1 MKNKKGCTSCKPT
14 TEKNSEHT
22 ISVLQ
27 NYFPFLKNEYRELKL
42 NETES
47 EEVFKELF
55 PDNDNV
61 DFGLLKAIFQ
71 YQQLKKESK

>member
-1 MKNKKGCTSCKPT
+1 MKNKKGCTSCKPS

-27 NYFPFLKNEYRELKL
+27 NYFPFLKNEYRELKG
-42 NETES
+42 NEIEN

-55 PDNDNV
+55 PDNDII
-61 DFGLLKAIFQ
+61 DFGLLKAIYQ
-71 YQQLKKESK
+71 YQEIKKMIK